1 MDALTGTY
9 ALPCP
14 HGGRLRATVVVP
26 GPGALPGA
34 SHPAVYA
41 IQFECGCGE
50 EHVALLPHDELDWA
64 PLGLGNDLAF
74 VNLMTGQAE
83 AVAAELA
90 DRALRRLAAG
100 EWPWSFF
107 CYLEERPRPITPSAF
122 SVIAPGGEALGIA
135 VRCPSCSSTSVNVV
149 SREHGLP
156 SGTTSRWESCGT
168 SSSTTRFAPSS
179 SSVPSRLGRLRP
191 DAARARAMSRSQTVH
206 DPFTP
211 GGDDLMTQ
219 NPMKKNVETAMTT
232 PSPARWMR
240 PTCCSATASPWARC
254 RSRGSLLRFD
264 SKRRS
269 ARLATR
275 LLSALTPHPR
285 AS

>member
-14 HGGRLRATVVVP
+14 RGGRLRVRLSSFRVLER
-26 GPGALPGA
+26 LPGA

-41 IQFECGCGE
+41 IRFECGCGE

-64 PLGLGNDLAF
+64 PLGLGDDLAF

-122 SVIAPGGEALGIA
+122 SVIAPGGEAFGIA

-149 SREHGLP
+149 SREHVDFP
-156 SGTTSRWESCGT
+156 FWNDESVGVVRHVFEHDALRT
-168 SSSTTRFAPSS
+168 IEQFRAELASAAFDQM
-179 SSVPSRLGRLRP
+179 RLELER
-191 DAARARAMSRSQTVH
+191 
-206 DPFTP
+206 
-211 GGDDLMTQ
+211 
-219 NPMKKNVETAMTT
+219 
-232 PSPARWMR
+232 
-240 PTCCSATASPWARC
+240 
-254 RSRGSLLRFD
+254 
-264 SKRRS
+264 
-269 ARLATR
+269 
-275 LLSALTPHPR
+275 
-285 AS
+285 